1 MGLLEH
7 TRFELRDDAA
17 RRHHARAEERTRRAD
32 LERARSLDEG
42 IGIVDEKHRAVSMEI
57 GEVARAKTPEV
68 ASLEREP
75 PFDHAVEK
83 KRLEG
88 GEVKPR
94 HARPEPPEGP
104 APVLS
109 APQKVLEDAPLL
121 AIGARNALER
131 LAPAKLLEEP
141 AGRDELRVSLL
152 DARPPEETLHGLP
165 ILARDDRTADP
176 LRFAAHAETLRPK
189 PVRHAPLEKDRQDR
203 LDPFGIR
210 LDVS

>member
-1 MGLLEH
+1 TFEAPLELAYRNAQRTALSSQIGIAPEPLEDFRREMGLLEH

-131 LAPAKLLEEP
+131 LAPAKLLE
-141 AGRDELRVSLL
+141 
-152 DARPPEETLHGLP
+152 
-165 ILARDDRTADP
+165 
-176 LRFAAHAETLRPK
+176 
-189 PVRHAPLEKDRQDR
+189 
-203 LDPFGIR
+203 
-210 LDVS
+210 